1 MARKPPGD
9 LSLAYARRLARAEAA
24 GKSRQAARGHRAGEH
39 IIRRAGGAR
48 KLSPDQVKDAE
59 RLARAVKGKR
69 GAERAAIAVNEAR
82 LAKRREAA
90 RERHREQVAREKW
103 NGVLTDKDKRYARH
117 IGRAWRF
124 KMTPEG
130 QPVIP
135 ADDAARRGLERMQR
149 IGPDF
154 FRAAVKRNRAMYRE
168 YKEEIDSGQYESRGG
183 GLLELLA
190 EEEKERDVVWYFYH
204 SYS

>member
-1 MARKPPGD
+1 MARKSPGD
-9 LSLAYARRLARAEAA
+9 LSPAYARRLARAEAA

-39 IIRRAGGAR
+39 IVRRAGGAR

-59 RLARAVKGKR
+59 RLARAVKGTR
-69 GAERAAIAVNEAR
+69 GAERAAIVANEAR

-90 RERHREQVAREKW
+90 RERHRQQVAREKW

-124 KMTPEG
+124 KLTPEG
-130 QPVIP
+130 QPAIS

-154 FRAAVKRNRAMYRE
+154 FRAAVKRNRAMYR
-168 YKEEIDSGQYESRGG
+168 QYLAEVAAGTYASRGWG
-183 GLLELLA
+183 FLVLLA
-190 EEEKERDVVWYFYH
+190 EEDKERDVVWYFYH